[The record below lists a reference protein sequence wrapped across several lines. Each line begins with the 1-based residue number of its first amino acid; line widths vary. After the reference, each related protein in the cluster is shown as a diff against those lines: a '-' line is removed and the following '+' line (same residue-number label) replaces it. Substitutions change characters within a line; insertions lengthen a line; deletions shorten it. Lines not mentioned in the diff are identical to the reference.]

1 MPAERPGFSDDE
13 DVPHGPRPSPV
24 LSVGEIT
31 RVVGFGGTRTTRR
44 LLTAGGVPVLRVG
57 RKFVVERGALE
68 ECMPHFYEELQ
79 VRVRTRSKRDW

>member
-1 MPAERPGFSDDE
+1 MTRVFEDE
-13 DVPHGPRPSPV
+13 DVPQGPRRPV

-31 RVVGFGGTRTTRR
+31 RAVGFGGTRTTRR

-68 ECMPHFYEELQ
+68 ECMPHFYEEL
-79 VRVRTRSKRDW
+79 RVRSRSKRDW